1 MSAKRSKRDS
11 EETEESSDSKEY
23 PIHEANDTWVVP
35 NRRRI
40 QLGQVRRVFARPVGS
55 GLGFDCEVD
64 VQASDKMPCGL
75 DD

>member
-40 QLGQVRRVFARPVGS
+40 QLGQVRCVFAPSEGYALS
-55 GLGFDCEVD
+55 FDWKCD
-64 VQASDKMPCGL
+64 VQASDKMPCAL